1 MQNENSLRDR
11 IAERESATRLLRRW
25 TIGLIVSG
33 TGLVAALSL
42 VAAST
47 FAGHQQVA
55 SADQQ
60 PAAGSN
66 PQQQAPQL
74 QSPGSGF
81 FGNGGGGGG
90 FGGGFGGG
98 VVTGGS

>member
-1 MQNENSLRDR
+1 MQSENTLRDR
-11 IAERESATRLLRRW
+11 IAEREGATRLLRRW
-25 TIGLIVSG
+25 TIGLVVGG
-33 TGLVAALSL
+33 TGLVAALSF

-60 PAAGSN
+60 PAASSN
-66 PQQQAPQL
+66 PQQQAPQF

-81 FGNGGGGGG
+81 FGNGGGGG
-90 FGGGFGGG
+90 FGGGSGGG